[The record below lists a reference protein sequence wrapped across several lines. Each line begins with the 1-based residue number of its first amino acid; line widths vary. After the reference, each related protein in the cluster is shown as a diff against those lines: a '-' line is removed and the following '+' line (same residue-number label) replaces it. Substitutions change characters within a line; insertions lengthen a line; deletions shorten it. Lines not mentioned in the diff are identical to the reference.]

1 MMLRS
6 GICPMKIKINGIYED
21 VRLDGSFHVVKD
33 SGEIE
38 TVRFDEQCKLAYP
51 RQFSIFQED
60 GKTILEFF
68 DDDSNKCNV
77 VCRSTMSA
85 IGLLIVIARH
95 IIVHRFGNSSLSNV
109 FMEHDRAVQYSRL
122 MKMKNDLQL

>member
-1 MMLRS
+1 
-6 GICPMKIKINGIYED
+6 MKVKINGIYED
-21 VRLDGSFHVVKD
+21 VRLGGSFHIVKD

-51 RQFSIFQED
+51 RRFSIFQEN

-77 VCRSTMSA
+77 VCHSTMSA
-85 IGLLIVIARH
+85 ICLLIVIARH
-95 IIVHRFGNSSLSNV
+95 IITHKFGNGSLSNV
-109 FMEHDRAVQYSRL
+109 FDEYDRAMQYSRL
-122 MKMKNDLQL
+122 VKMKNDMQL